1 MNAPARQV
9 QHTNPYHKDNEK
21 EKHDLFEAAWSKKT
35 SFGNFIG
42 MWESGRK
49 SREARVKLRVESFT
63 AHRDAFV
70 TLTTEIS
77 QLADGNRE
85 LLVPKREE

>member
-21 EKHDLFEAAWSKKT
+21 EQHDLFEAAWSKKT

-42 MWESGRK
+42 M
-49 SREARVKLRVESFT
+49 A
-63 AHRDAFV
+63 AHTDITFEP
-70 TLTTEIS
+70 L
-77 QLADGNRE
+77 
-85 LLVPKREE
+85 